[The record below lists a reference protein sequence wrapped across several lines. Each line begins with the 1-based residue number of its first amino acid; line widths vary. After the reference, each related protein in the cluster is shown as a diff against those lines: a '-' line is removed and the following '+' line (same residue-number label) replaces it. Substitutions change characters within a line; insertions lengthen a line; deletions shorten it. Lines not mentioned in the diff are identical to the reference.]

1 MAPREATP
9 TASTEGALDA
19 ARVHDVAW
27 MLCLSK
33 RSSVQVLESADDAS
47 PRKPAA
53 PSRLRSVA
61 NVVVSQ
67 LNTAIVT
74 AGAFVV
80 TPAVLYGL
88 GDSGYGGWLLITSFI
103 SYMRLLDMGTSAGTV
118 KFGAGAYQRGDEADL
133 LRVMNTSWAMFLSIG
148 VVAAIASLGLTG
160 IFRAL
165 YPGFASSETTVTI
178 LTLGGA
184 MVVDLC
190 LRPFGATLRMRS
202 LHFIHD
208 AIEASTYLVF
218 KLGLV
223 LYCAYS
229 HLLSYRVLALLTLG
243 ETAARMFLVIMAALI
258 ASPSLR
264 RINPFRAERAMVR
277 KLATMGFAV
286 SIIVVADIVRFQLD
300 AGVIAYFLPNSPQS
314 ISIFGV
320 GTRLAGTAFATVGVI
335 GTVLMPRFSGLAE
348 TDDKEN
354 TKKLLER
361 STRAT
366 GFVSS
371 FLLVNLAVLGP
382 HFLAL
387 WLRKPWIPVS
397 ARISLIVLPAYYV
410 ALLSTPAASLLM
422 GRGRLR
428 GLTILTVVEACANLG
443 LSVLFIR
450 HFGIIGVALGTAI
463 PLAFFRGVLFPLL
476 LRAEVGITPIDYAR
490 MNAPA
495 IGIGALY
502 LVLVGGA
509 SLIPIPTYTRFI
521 GLGLGTTAVFAC
533 IAVAWIPEL
542 RTAMKSRFRRAFPTS
557 SAT

>member
-1 MAPREATP
+1 M
-9 TASTEGALDA
+9 
-19 ARVHDVAW
+19 
-27 MLCLSK
+27 
-33 RSSVQVLESADDAS
+33 LESADGAS
-47 PRKPAA
+47 PRKPAP

-67 LNTAIVT
+67 LNTAVVT
-74 AGAFVV
+74 AGSFVV

-133 LRVMNTSWAMFLSIG
+133 LRVMNTSAAMFLSIG
-148 VVAAIASLGLTG
+148 GMAAIATLGLTG
-160 IFRAL
+160 LFRGI
-165 YPGFASSETTVTI
+165 YPSFASSQTTTVTI

-184 MVVDLC
+184 MVIDLC
-190 LRPFGATLRMRS
+190 LRPFSAALRMRS

-208 AIEASTYLVF
+208 SIETSTYLVF

-243 ETAARMFLVIMAALI
+243 ETAARMLLVVVAALI
-258 ASPSLR
+258 TSPSLR
-264 RINPFRAERAMVR
+264 RMNPFRAERAMVR

-300 AGVIAYFLPNSPQS
+300 AGVIAYFLPTSPES

-320 GTRLAGTAFATVGVI
+320 GTRLAGTAFASVSVI
-335 GTVLMPRFSGLAE
+335 GAVLMPRFSGLAE
-348 TDDKEN
+348 TDDNEN

-361 STRAT
+361 ATRAT

-397 ARISLIVLPAYYV
+397 ARILLIVLPAYYV

-428 GLTILTVVEACANLG
+428 GLTILTVAEACANLG
-443 LSVLFIR
+443 LSVLLIN

-476 LRAEVGITPIDYAR
+476 LRAEAGITPMEYAR

-495 IGIGALY
+495 VGIGALY

-509 SLIPIPTYTRFI
+509 SLIPMATYTRFI
-521 GLGLGTTAVFAC
+521 GLGLGSTAVFGC
-533 IAVAWIPEL
+533 IAVAGIPEL
-542 RTAMKSRFRRAFPTS
+542 RSAIKRRLRRSSPTS

>member
-1 MAPREATP
+1 MPD
-9 TASTEGALDA
+9 SGDA
-19 ARVHDVAW
+19 ASLGV
-27 MLCLSK
+27 
-33 RSSVQVLESADDAS
+33 
-47 PRKPAA
+47 KPPP

-67 LNTAIVT
+67 LNTAVVT
-74 AGAFVV
+74 AGSFVV

-118 KFGAGAYQRGDEADL
+118 KFGAGAYQRGDDADL
-133 LRVMNTSWAMFLSIG
+133 LRVMNTSAAMFLSIG
-148 VVAAIASLGLTG
+148 GTAAVATLGLTYL
-160 IFRAL
+160 FRAL
-165 YPGFASSETTVTI
+165 YPSFAGDDATTVTI

-190 LRPFGATLRMRS
+190 LRPFSATLRMRS

-208 AIEASTYLVF
+208 TIETCTYLIF

-243 ETAARMFLVIMAALI
+243 ETVARMLLVVVAALV
-258 ASPSLR
+258 ASPLLR
-264 RINPFRAERAMVR
+264 RINPFRAERATAR

-300 AGVIAYFLPNSPQS
+300 AGVIAYFMPNSPES

-320 GTRLAGTAFATVGVI
+320 GTRLASTAFASVGII
-335 GTVLMPRFSGLAE
+335 GAVLMPRFSGLAE

-354 TKKLLER
+354 LKKLLER
-361 STRAT
+361 SSRAT

-387 WLRKPWIPVS
+387 WLKKPWIPVS
-397 ARISLIVLPAYYV
+397 ARILLIVLPAYYI

-428 GLTILTVVEACANLG
+428 GLTILTVVEALTNLG
-443 LSVLFIR
+443 LSVLFVR
-450 HFGIIGVALGTAI
+450 YFGVIGVALGTAI

-476 LRAEVGITPIDYAR
+476 LRAQAGITPLEYAR

-495 IGIGALY
+495 VGIGALY

-509 SLIPIPTYTRFI
+509 SLIPLPTYTRFI
-521 GLGLGTTAVFAC
+521 GLGLASTAVFAC
-533 IAVAWIPEL
+533 LGLALIPEL
-542 RTAMKSRFRRAFPTS
+542 RTAVGKRLRRAR
-557 SAT
+557 